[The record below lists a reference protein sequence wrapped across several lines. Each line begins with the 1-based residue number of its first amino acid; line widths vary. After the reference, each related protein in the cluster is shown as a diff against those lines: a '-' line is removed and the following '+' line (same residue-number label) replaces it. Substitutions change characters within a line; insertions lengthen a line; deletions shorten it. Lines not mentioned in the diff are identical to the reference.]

1 MATASETLLD
11 IPPSDDPGVL
21 LERFLTYVEGLG
33 LDLYPAQEESVLAIF
48 EGHNVIVNT
57 PTGSG
62 KSLIA
67 LAQHFAALARG
78 ERSWYTAPIKALV
91 SEKFFDLCR
100 RLGPDRVG
108 MLTGDA
114 AINPGAPVVCATE
127 EVLANVALRKGS
139 TADVDHVCADE
150 FHFYADPDRGWAWQV
165 PLLELPQAAFLL
177 MSATLGDVSFFESE
191 LTRRTGKP
199 TTVVR
204 SADRPVPLDF
214 EYRETPIH
222 ETLEELIRT
231 GRAPVY
237 VVHFTQAAA
246 TEQAQA
252 LTSAALVSKERKGEI
267 SASLRGVRFDT
278 PFGADLKRFLGH
290 GIGVHHAGMLP
301 KYRLLVERL
310 AQDGMLAV
318 ICGTDTLGVGVNVP
332 IRSVLFTQL
341 CKFDGSDTRL
351 LSVREFKQIAGRA
364 GRKGFDDEGSV
375 WVQAP
380 AHVIENRK
388 ALDKAGDDPRKRRKV
403 VRRKAPERGF
413 VPWDKGTLDRLAS
426 GTPETL
432 GSSFHVSH
440 AMLLELLDRPGD
452 GCAAVKSLLVDNHE
466 PRVRQRAHIRRAIQI
481 YRSLLAASVIER
493 LDSPDSEGRYVR
505 VNIDLQD
512 DFALN
517 QPLSPFVLDVLGK
530 IDPERPESALD
541 VLSVVES
548 VQENPRPVLLAQ
560 LDAAKAAEIARLKAE
575 GVPYE
580 ERMAALETV
589 EWPKPLRDLL
599 YEEFDGFRASHPWVG
614 SENVRPKS
622 VAREMFERGLGFT
635 GYVKA
640 YGLKRHEGTL
650 LRYLT
655 DTYKALVQN
664 VPEDVKSDDLY
675 DVTEW
680 LGAVVRQVDSSLID
694 EWERLGAAAEE
705 GRSTG
710 ATEPAAVSDAPFDV
724 TANRRAFR
732 TMIRNE
738 LFRWVLALARKDYG
752 VFDELPPS
760 AEGLTVP
767 DLEAAIAPYWT
778 EHDEIRTDADARS
791 ATWVEIEES
800 GEAWRATQI
809 LLDPEGYAE
818 WRIQARVDLARSR
831 EDGCAVVVPE
841 GIVRL

>member
-67 LAQHFAALARG
+67 LAQHFAALARE

-165 PLLELPQAAFLL
+165 PLLELPQATFLL

-246 TEQAQA
+246 AEQAQA
-252 LTSAALVSKERKGEI
+252 LTSATLVSKERKGEI

-278 PFGADLKRFLGH
+278 PFGVDLKRFVSH

-481 YRSLLAASVIER
+481 YRSLLAANVIER

-530 IDPERPESALD
+530 IDPERSESALD

-548 VQENPRPVLLAQ
+548 VQEDPRPVLLAQ

-599 YEEFDGFRASHPWVG
+599 YEEFDEFRASHPWVG

-640 YGLKRHEGTL
+640 YGLKRHEGAL

-664 VPEDVKSDDLY
+664 IPEDVKSDDLY

-705 GRSTG
+705 GHATG

-760 AEGLTVP
+760 AEGPTVP
-767 DLEAAIAPYWT
+767 DWEAALAPYWT